1 MKKFI
6 LLITIL
12 TALFGSHAFALSSPK
27 QELELAKDYFAT
39 NNFIFSS
46 MYAEKSILTYDLQE
60 AELNDLVMIF
70 VESKKELGELAY
82 ASAFLKKNSSKISPD
97 LIKNSESYLFEQD
110 IYQNEFGSRLKKYL
124 VLRKKD
130 KLEDEDLK
138 GMTYSSEIKQLDSED
153 GKKKPWVAATLSGII
168 PGAGQVY
175 NGNYQSAAVSFI
187 FNALLLFSAIEFH
200 NQNLDWAAATSGF
213 LFSMTYVGNIIS
225 SGRDAKSNN
234 NLINTQRNNYLKREL
249 MPELSLSFS
258 F

>member
-12 TALFGSHAFALSSPK
+12 SALFGSQSFAVTSSPA
-27 QELELAKDYFAT
+27 ELELAKDYFVT

-46 MYAEKSILTYDLQE
+46 IYAEKAILTYDLQKS
-60 AELNDLVMIF
+60 ELNDLVLIF
-70 VESKKELGELAY
+70 VESKKELGELTY
-82 ASAFLKKNSSKISPD
+82 ASAFLKKNGHKIPAD
-97 LIKNSESYLFEQD
+97 LVKNSQSYLYDQD
-110 IYQNEFGSRLKKYL
+110 IYRNEFGSRLKHYL
-124 VLRKKD
+124 VLKKKD
-130 KLEDEDLK
+130 NLEKDDLK
-138 GMTYSSEIKQLDSED
+138 GLAHQKEISELDRED

-175 NGNYQSAAVSFI
+175 NGNYQSAAISFI
-187 FNALLLFSAIEFH
+187 FNALLLFSTIEFH
-200 NQNLDWAAATSGF
+200 QHDLDWPAATSGF

-225 SGRDAKSNN
+225 SGRDAKSYN
-234 NLINTQRNNYLKREL
+234 NLVNTQRNEYLKKEL